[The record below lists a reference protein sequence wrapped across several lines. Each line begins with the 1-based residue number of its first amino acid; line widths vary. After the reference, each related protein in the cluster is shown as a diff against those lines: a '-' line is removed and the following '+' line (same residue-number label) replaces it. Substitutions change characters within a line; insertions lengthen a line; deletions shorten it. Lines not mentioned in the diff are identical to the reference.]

1 MTAAGVGW
9 VLGQL
14 LLLAAAGTGI
24 VRVVWPGVAPNVA
37 RSTGLMVGPA
47 LFGAATAFGMY
58 VVPGAAGVAVGWLG
72 VLGLAAG
79 LSWRTRLPPTELLPG
94 WRCAAFWIA
103 IFIVALSARQQY
115 WIPDAMV
122 HAPLSASLMAGVF
135 PPRFPWTPD
144 VPAIYHFLPELV
156 IGALNLGLGPGLALT
171 TEILGAFVAAGLA
184 ALLVAVAADLGASR
198 LSMAVLLPLLLSP
211 GLWTLVL
218 FSDRPAA
225 LQVAIPVGMPE
236 AGLRAALGSVYVPE
250 IGSAATMPVEAAPPN
265 IINPHFIW
273 SHGLALT
280 AALLATVRARHRL
293 TGVVVLALLISALSA
308 IDETVLV
315 AVLLALAGYV
325 AVRTALDRRNWK
337 RQSPLAVALAA
348 GTALTVVQGGVLS
361 DLLLHAPGGIDVAS
375 LRSPTPGLA
384 WLGGVRAVGGGL
396 GTLTVGTVAI
406 LVVSAA
412 AAHLVRSNALAV
424 IVVMALVLFAGFALA
439 YFPASPV
446 DIARLE
452 GHALNLAMIAL
463 AVSLAVG
470 AAKLRHRAA
479 LHGGGLLLAGLVVWP
494 TSADSV
500 GRIAEALA
508 DGPRLYV
515 AGSRPVEHA
524 PSFSRRSTLDAE
536 IAEHRPLLEA
546 ISSEVAPNERILT
559 AGVKLVASATGRP
572 VPLGYAA
579 WPHYVGLPGPE
590 YLDAV
595 RFLEPAALK
604 ELGIDFIHVDDALL
618 AGMSETAR
626 QRLASP
632 SEFRLVFQT
641 PSLSDSLYAIVAD
654 SKLPHA
660 TEPSSFR
667 ALGELASGRRVLV
680 SSATHPLER
689 LPIYYALRTNEQ
701 LHGRWD
707 DPAHFRRDVRIHP
720 PTGETVDLIALPNS
734 LYPSSLAPG
743 HRTPAW
749 SGEGVRVYDV
759 SRPVAGHAPRP
770 PIRVEGRTL
779 LDGKGIQITSLPGW
793 SDSWT
798 GTDWVILREAEPY
811 TGIPAILEKGLRW
824 FPGQLAPRRP
834 GQRIEIRFDASLGQ
848 LHQRRADGA
857 WSPVGDAAGVLPPG
871 SYVLTLRFSAN
882 GRSVF
887 FVPIAALAI
896 GGEVPEDEVFALGA
910 S

>member
-1 MTAAGVGW
+1 M
-9 VLGQL
+9 LGQL
-14 LLLAAAGTGI
+14 LVLSAVGAGV
-24 VRVVWPGVAPNVA
+24 VRVVWPGVTPNVA

-47 LFGAATAFGMY
+47 LFGAATAFAMY
-58 VVPGAAGVAVGWLG
+58 AVPGATGVVVGWAG

-79 LSWRTRLPPTELLPG
+79 LSWRRRLPPRGLVPG
-94 WRCAAFWIA
+94 WRCAAFWLA
-103 IFIVALSARQQY
+103 VFIVALSARQQY

-122 HAPLSASLMAGVF
+122 HTPLSASLMAGVF

-144 VPAIYHFLPELV
+144 VPAIYHFLPELL

-198 LSMAVLLPLLLSP
+198 LSMAISLPLLLSP

-225 LQVAIPVGMPE
+225 LQMAIPVGIPE
-236 AGLRAALGSVYVPE
+236 AGLRAALGSVYVPA
-250 IGSAATMPVEAAPPN
+250 IGSAATTPVEAAPPN

-280 AALLATVRARHRL
+280 AALLATVRARHCL
-293 TGVVVLALLISALSA
+293 TGAVVLALLMSALSA
-308 IDETVLV
+308 IDETVFV
-315 AVLLALAGYV
+315 AVLPALAGYV
-325 AVRTALDRRNWK
+325 AVRTAVDPRNWK
-337 RQSPLAVALAA
+337 RWIPLTLALVA
-348 GTALTVVQGGVLS
+348 GTALAVIQGGVLS
-361 DLLLHAPGGIDVAS
+361 DLLLRASVGLDVAS
-375 LRSPTPGLA
+375 LQSPTPELA

-412 AAHLVRSNALAV
+412 AAYLVRSDALVV
-424 IVVMALVLFAGFALA
+424 IVVMALALFAGFALVH
-439 YFPASPV
+439 FPASPM
-446 DIARLE
+446 DTARLE
-452 GHALNLAMIAL
+452 GHALNLAMMAL
-463 AVSLAVG
+463 AISLAVG
-470 AAKLRHRAA
+470 AAKVRHRFA

-500 GRIAEALA
+500 GRMAEALA

-524 PSFSRRSTLDAE
+524 PSFSRRSILDAE
-536 IAEHRPLLEA
+536 IAEHRPFLEA
-546 ISSEVAPNERILT
+546 VSAEVAPNERILT
-559 AGVKLVASATGRP
+559 ANVKLVAAATGRP
-572 VPLGYAA
+572 VPLGYAT

-595 RFLEPAALK
+595 RFLEAGALK
-604 ELGIDFIHVDDALL
+604 ELGIGFVHVDAALL
-618 AGMSETAR
+618 AGMSDAAR

-632 SEFRLVFQT
+632 SEFRLVFQS
-641 PSLSDSLYAIVAD
+641 PSLSDSLYAVVAG
-654 SKLPHA
+654 STPPHA
-660 TEPSSFR
+660 AEPSSFR
-667 ALGELASGRRVLV
+667 ALTELASGRRVLV

-689 LPIYYALRTNEQ
+689 LPLYYALRTNEQ
-701 LHGRWD
+701 VHGRWD

-720 PTGETVDLIALPNS
+720 ATGETVDLIALPNS
-734 LYPSSLAPG
+734 LYPSPVAPDY
-743 HRTPAW
+743 RAPAW

-759 SRPVAGHAPRP
+759 SRPGAGRPERP
-770 PIRVEGRTL
+770 PIRVEGRSL
-779 LDGKGIQITSLPGW
+779 LDGKGIRVTSLPGW
-793 SDSWT
+793 SESWT
-798 GTDWVILREAEPY
+798 GTDWVIFREAEPH

-824 FPGQLAPRRP
+824 FPGQLAPKSP
-834 GQRIEIRFDASLGQ
+834 GQRIEIRFDAADGQ
-848 LHQRRADGA
+848 LHQRQADGA
-857 WSPVGDAAGVLPPG
+857 WSAVGDAAGALPAG

-887 FVPIAALAI
+887 FAPIAAMAI
-896 GGEVPEDEVFALGA
+896 GGAAPVDEVFALGA

>member
-1 MTAAGVGW
+1 
-9 VLGQL
+9 
-14 LLLAAAGTGI
+14 
-24 VRVVWPGVAPNVA
+24 
-37 RSTGLMVGPA
+37 
-47 LFGAATAFGMY
+47 MY
-58 VVPGAAGVAVGWLG
+58 VVPGAAGVVAGWVG
-72 VLGLAAG
+72 VLVLGASLT
-79 LSWRTRLPPTELLPG
+79 WRQRRPPRGILPG
-94 WRCAAFWIA
+94 WRCAAFWLA
-103 IFIVALSARQQY
+103 MFIVALSARQQY

-122 HAPLSASLMAGVF
+122 HAPLSASLMAGEF

-198 LSMAVLLPLLLSP
+198 LSMAVSLPLLLSP

-225 LQVAIPVGMPE
+225 LQIAIPVGIPE
-236 AGLRAALGSVYVPE
+236 AGLRAALGAVYVPE

-280 AALLATVRARHRL
+280 VALLATVRARHRR

-308 IDETVLV
+308 IDETVFV
-315 AVLLALAGYV
+315 AVLLALASYL
-325 AVRTALDRRNWK
+325 AVRTAFDLRNWK
-337 RQSPLAVALAA
+337 RQSPLAMALAA
-348 GTALTVVQGGVLS
+348 GTALAVVQGGVLS
-361 DLLLHAPGGIDVAS
+361 DLLLRAPGGIDVAS
-375 LRSPTPGLA
+375 LRSPTPELA

-396 GTLTVGTVAI
+396 GTLTFGTVAI

-412 AAHLVRSNALAV
+412 AAYLVRSDALAV
-424 IVVMALVLFAGFALA
+424 IVVMALALFAGFALVH
-439 YFPASPV
+439 FPASPL

-452 GHALNLAMIAL
+452 GHALNLAIMTL

-470 AAKLRHRAA
+470 TAKLRHRVAV
-479 LHGGGLLLAGLVVWP
+479 HGGGLLLAGLVVWP

-515 AGSRPVEHA
+515 AGTRPTEHA
-524 PSFSRRSTLDAE
+524 PSFSRRSMLDAE

-546 ISSEVAPNERILT
+546 ISAEVAPNERILT
-559 AGVKLVASATGRP
+559 AGVKLVAAATGRP

-604 ELGIDFIHVDDALL
+604 ELSIDFVHVDDALL
-618 AGMSETAR
+618 AGLSETAR

-641 PSLSDSLYAIVAD
+641 PSLSDSLYAVVAD
-654 SKLPHA
+654 SKPPQA

-667 ALGELASGRRVLV
+667 ALTELASGRRVLV
-680 SSATHPLER
+680 SSATHPLKR
-689 LPIYYALRTNEQ
+689 LPLYYALRSNEQ
-701 LHGRWD
+701 LYGRWD
-707 DPAHFRRDVRIHP
+707 DPAHFRRDVRIRA

-734 LYPSSLAPG
+734 LYPSPLAPA
-743 HRTPAW
+743 HRAPAW

-759 SRPVAGHAPRP
+759 SRPVAGRAPMP
-770 PIRVEGRTL
+770 PIRVEGRSL
-779 LDGKGIQITSLPGW
+779 LDEKGIRITSLPGW
-793 SDSWT
+793 SESWT
-798 GTDWVILREAEPY
+798 GTDWIILREAEAH
-811 TGIPAILEKGLRW
+811 TGIPAILEKGVRW
-824 FPGQLAPRRP
+824 FPGQLAPTSP
-834 GQRIEIRFDASLGQ
+834 GQRIEIRFDALHGQ
-848 LHQRRADGA
+848 LQQRRADGA
-857 WSPVGDAAGVLPPG
+857 WSSVGDAAGALPSG

-896 GGEVPEDEVFALGA
+896 GGEALADEVFQLGA
-910 S
+910 F